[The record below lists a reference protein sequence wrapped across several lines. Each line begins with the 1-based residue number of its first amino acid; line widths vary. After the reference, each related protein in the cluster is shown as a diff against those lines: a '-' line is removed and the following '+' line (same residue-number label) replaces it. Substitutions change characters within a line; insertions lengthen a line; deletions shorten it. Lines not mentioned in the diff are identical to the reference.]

1 MKITFV
7 KKILASG
14 EPCQKCEDVEQRLQK
29 TGQLD
34 RIDATLIADERDDQS
49 AGMLL
54 AKELG
59 VDRAPFFI
67 VDNDKERKVYTV
79 YFKFAKEVLGRQT
92 SKVDQGKEIL
102 NDNPDLDYI

>member
-59 VDRAPFFI
+59 VERAPFFI
-67 VDNDKERKVYTV
+67 VDNDKDDLSLNKLSLTT
-79 YFKFAKEVLGRQT
+79 LLL
-92 SKVDQGKEIL
+92 IL
-102 NDNPDLDYI
+102 CLL